1 MQGGKG
7 PDIAVSTWSLHR
19 ALGVTFPNSPA
30 ADVANQRTETYG
42 PAKVE
47 LLDLPA
53 ACRRNGFDRLE
64 IVHFQMPSRD
74 KAYLRELKASAADSG
89 VHLQTLLIDNGDVGD
104 GANQKRDIAWLKK
117 WIDAAAE
124 LGTPQARVSAGR
136 QKPSKEAL
144 DHCIAGLR
152 ELLAYGKQAG
162 VRIITENWQELTP
175 GPKEVNTIL
184 DGVGPEIGFIA
195 DFGNWKG
202 PTKYTD
208 LAQVMNRATETHA
221 NGHFTKPGVLDTDDY
236 GKTLDV
242 AVRAGFKGPHV
253 LIYSSPWEDDEW
265 AALRQQRDFL
275 RSHLAVAA

>member
-1 MQGGKG
+1 MKTGKG
-7 PDIAVSTWSLHR
+7 PEIAVSTWSLHR

-30 ADVANQRTETYG
+30 ADVANQWTETYG
-42 PAKVE
+42 PAKVD

-53 ACRRNGFDRLE
+53 QFRQNGFDIME
-64 IVHFQMPSRD
+64 IVHFHVPSRD
-74 KAYLRELKASAADSG
+74 KAYLGELKASLAASG
-89 VHLQTLLIDNGDVGD
+89 VKLQTLLIDNGDVGD

-117 WIDAAAE
+117 WIDAAAA
-124 LGTPQARVSAGR
+124 LGAPQARVSAGR
-136 QKPSKEAL
+136 QTPSREAL
-144 DHCIAGLR
+144 DHCVAGLR
-152 ELLAYGKQAG
+152 ELVGYGKQVG

-221 NGHFTKPGVLDTDDY
+221 NGRFSEPGVLDTDDY
-236 GKTLDV
+236 GKSLDV
-242 AVRAGFKGPHV
+242 ATRAGFKGPHV

-265 AALRQQRDFL
+265 KALRQQRDFL